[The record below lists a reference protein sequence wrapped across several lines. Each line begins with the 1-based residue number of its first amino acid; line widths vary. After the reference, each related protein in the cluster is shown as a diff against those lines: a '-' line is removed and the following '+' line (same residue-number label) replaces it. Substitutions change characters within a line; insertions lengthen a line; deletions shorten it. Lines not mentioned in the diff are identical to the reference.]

1 MHEPSC
7 LDLGLSYGAHSLESE
22 SSNDPTLR
30 AESCSARNTIE
41 MWHAKRYKL
50 WLYKE
55 QLFLQPHTFWIL
67 IPPRAHPGS
76 IDGSRLILRWCA
88 PPVQIH
94 PGGNEITAW
103 ERQTPLR
110 CTD

>member
-1 MHEPSC
+1 M
-7 LDLGLSYGAHSLESE
+7 GMGAGVGALCTDIKGNIMQASV
-22 SSNDPTLR
+22 P
-30 AESCSARNTIE
+30 
-41 MWHAKRYKL
+41 
-50 WLYKE
+50 
-55 QLFLQPHTFWIL
+55 QPHTFWIL

-76 IDGSRLILRWCA
+76 IDDSRLILRWWA